1 MLSKSICCEQQLL
14 RSRRNAGAR
23 PAATSH
29 TSLHKAISSILQ
41 MKPCHKNSSGLF
53 TVLVAQM
60 QKEMETE
67 CPPDKLASRKLGQ
80 PLGTVAAGC
89 SPRQDRGHQ
98 PCSRTGCKRAAAN
111 SSCLCRSY
119 TMQIHCTASA
129 IKATTNKKAVRL
141 YSGRILVVRS
151 I

>member
-67 CPPDKLASRKLGQ
+67 CPPDKLASVKGNWGSLWALWLQGA
-80 PLGTVAAGC
+80 PPG
-89 SPRQDRGHQ
+89 
-98 PCSRTGCKRAAAN
+98 RTGDISPAAELGAKGQQPIPAAYADHIPCK
-111 SSCLCRSY
+111 STVLP
-119 TMQIHCTASA
+119 
-129 IKATTNKKAVRL
+129 VP
-141 YSGRILVVRS
+141 
-151 I
+151 